1 MERLNISNALKLLSL
16 FKQKGLLSKPQFYLL
31 KDSLFGSGAEV
42 LLILEGY
49 DLSLLAA
56 AENINTLMDLFNKLE
71 ELATKEAQKLLNTF
85 YDEEASTNAHQIANA
100 TSVAH
105 GDLRNKGE
113 GRNFVYG
120 EIEYDSFCTILNI
133 AMVGMKDK
141 KKFVDLGAGLGKAC
155 LWVALTSSFEEI
167 LGIEVIEEL
176 VDQSHGIFVEFNKVM
191 KKRSLHVGCSSL
203 NLKHG
208 DFLGEEY
215 DWEEADLIFAN
226 STCFTEQLMM
236 KLSVKSQVCKTG
248 TRFITFTSSLDSPYW
263 KVIYKQ
269 QLAMSWGPATVIVHE
284 RLSSNEA
291 TSLLQAGMSVSVSRP
306 EEEGEDSDSAYEL
319 VDENVWR
326 DGNSFENED
335 FEVL

>member
-1 MERLNISNALKLLSL
+1 MGDVLRLDLGNAIKLLSL
-16 FKQKGLLSKPQFYLL
+16 FKQKGLLCKPAYYLL
-31 KDSLFGSGAEV
+31 KDSLFGPDSEV
-42 LLILEGY
+42 LNILEGY

-56 AENINTLMDLFNKLE
+56 AENINTLIDLFNKLE
-71 ELATKEAQKLLNTF
+71 DFAMKEAQKLLNPF
-85 YDEEASTNAHQIANA
+85 FDDDASTNAHQIANA

-105 GDLRNKGE
+105 GDVRNKGE

-133 AMVGMKDK
+133 AMVGIKGK

-155 LWVALTSSFEEI
+155 LWVALTTSFEEI
-167 LGIEVIEEL
+167 LGIEVIEDL
-176 VDQSHGIFVEFNKVM
+176 VNQSEGILSAFQRDMKRRDLCTGSSSFNLV
-191 KKRSLHVGCSSL
+191 
-203 NLKHG
+203 HG
-208 DFLGEEY
+208 DFLSEEY

-226 STCFTEQLMM
+226 STCFTAQLMM

-269 QLAMSWGPATVIVHE
+269 QLAMSWGPATVFVHE
-284 RLSSNEA
+284 RLSPTE
-291 TSLLQAGMSVSVSRP
+291 TTKLLQAGINP
-306 EEEGEDSDSAYEL
+306 EECEEEDSDSAYEL

-326 DGNSFENED
+326 DGNSFENDD
-335 FEVL
+335 FVVL